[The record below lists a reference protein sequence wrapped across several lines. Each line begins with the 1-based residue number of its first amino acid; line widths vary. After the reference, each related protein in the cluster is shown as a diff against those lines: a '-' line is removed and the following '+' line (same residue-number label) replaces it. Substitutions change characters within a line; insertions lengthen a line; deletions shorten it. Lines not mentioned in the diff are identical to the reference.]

1 VSSIKSKKYW
11 GTQRVA
17 RICQVSPTT
26 VANWIDQGHLKGHKT
41 PTGRRRVVVDD
52 LAAFLRAHG
61 MPVPPELMGSPVSKP
76 IVVLVEDDERYRQ
89 ALRTLI
95 NRSGLV
101 VELVEAGT
109 GVDGLLEI
117 GRSDP
122 DLIVLDYGLPDLN
135 AEQVVERL
143 LDPERKASDPDRKLT
158 AEVIIVTGGIQEEA
172 QARLRAAGV
181 REIVGKASGMGAV
194 IEAMRQALARQ
205 MAA

>member
-1 VSSIKSKKYW
+1 MSSIKSKKYW

-26 VANWIDQGHLKGHKT
+26 VANWIDQGHLKGHRT

-61 MPVPPELMGSPVSKP
+61 MPVPPELLGGPVTKP
-76 IVVLVEDDERYRQ
+76 MVVLVEDDERYRQ

-95 NRSGLV
+95 NRTGLQ
-101 VELVEAGT
+101 VELIEAAN

-143 LDPERKASDPDRKLT
+143 LDPERKLT
-158 AEVIIVTGGIQEEA
+158 AEVIIVTGGIEQEA
-172 QARLRAAGV
+172 QDRLRLAGV

-194 IEAMRQALARQ
+194 IEAIRQALARQ

>member
-1 VSSIKSKKYW
+1 VSSAIKAKKYW

-52 LAAFLRAHG
+52 LAAFLHAHG
-61 MPVPPELMGSPVSKP
+61 MPVPPELLGAPVSKP
-76 IVVLVEDDERYRQ
+76 VVVLVEDDERYRQ

-95 NRSGLV
+95 NRTGV
-101 VELVEAGT
+101 QVELIETAT

-143 LDPERKASDPDRKLT
+143 LDPERKLT
-158 AEVIIVTGGIQEEA
+158 AEVIIVTGGIEQAA
-172 QARLRAAGV
+172 QDRLRIMGV

-194 IEAMRQALARQ
+194 IEAIRQALARQ

>member
-1 VSSIKSKKYW
+1 VSSIKAKKYW

-61 MPVPPELMGSPVSKP
+61 MPVPPELSSSPVSKP
-76 IVVLVEDDERYRQ
+76 TVVLVEDDERYRQ

-95 NRSGLV
+95 NRTGLQ
-101 VELVEAGT
+101 VELIEAAN

-143 LDPERKASDPDRKLT
+143 LDPERKLT
-158 AEVIIVTGGIQEEA
+158 AEVIIVTGGIEQEA
-172 QARLRAAGV
+172 QDRLRLSGV

-194 IEAMRQALARQ
+194 IEAIRQALARQ

>member
-1 VSSIKSKKYW
+1 M
-11 GTQRVA
+11 
-17 RICQVSPTT
+17 
-26 VANWIDQGHLKGHKT
+26 
-41 PTGRRRVVVDD
+41 VVDD

-61 MPVPPELMGSPVSKP
+61 MPVPPELMGAPVTKP
-76 IVVLVEDDERYRQ
+76 VVVLVEDDDRYRQ

-95 NRSGLV
+95 NRTGLQ
-101 VELVEAGT
+101 VELIEAGN

-117 GRSDP
+117 GRADP

-143 LDPERKASDPDRKLT
+143 LNPERKLA
-158 AEVIIVTGGIQEEA
+158 AEVIVVSGGIEQEA
-172 QARLRAAGV
+172 QDRLRSAGV

-194 IEAMRQALARQ
+194 IEAIRQALARQ

>member
-1 VSSIKSKKYW
+1 MSSIKSKKYW

-61 MPVPPELMGSPVSKP
+61 MPVPPELSSSPVSKP
-76 IVVLVEDDERYRQ
+76 TVVLVEDDERYRQ

-95 NRSGLV
+95 NRTGLQ
-101 VELVEAGT
+101 VELIEAAN

-143 LDPERKASDPDRKLT
+143 LDPERKLT
-158 AEVIIVTGGIQEEA
+158 AEVIIVTGGIEQEA
-172 QARLRAAGV
+172 QDRLRLAGV

-194 IEAMRQALARQ
+194 IEAIRQALARQ

>member
-1 VSSIKSKKYW
+1 MSYTRTKKYW

-26 VANWIDQGHLKGHKT
+26 VANWIDQGHLKGHRT
-41 PTGRRRVVVDD
+41 PTGRRRVIVDD

-61 MPVPPELMGSPVSKP
+61 MPVPPELLGAPIARPV
-76 IVVLVEDDERYRQ
+76 VVLVEDDERYRQ
-89 ALRTLI
+89 ALRTVI
-95 NRSGLV
+95 NRSDLEI
-101 VELVEAGT
+101 ELIEAGT

-117 GRSDP
+117 GRKDP
-122 DLIVLDYGLPDLN
+122 DLVVLDYGLPDLN

-143 LDPERKASDPDRKLT
+143 LDPERKLT
-158 AEVIIVTGGIQEEA
+158 AEVIVVTGGIAEDA

-181 REIVGKASGMGAV
+181 REVVGKTSGMGAV
-194 IEAMRQALARQ
+194 IEAMRQALARS